1 MLPAC
6 RPTSEIACASPSL
19 SLSLPPR
26 ACVRHPRPL
35 PHNSKG
41 KCPNVY
47 NCQVTKVSTAIQA
60 AECSHNTRT
69 HNKQTFAVFVQDH
82 QYDGNTATRT
92 ALLGVHVRR
101 THQGR
106 NEEKQ
111 GLLDVLLEW
120 QRYGR
125 RRRHWLH
132 QGPQH
137 GQVWLRELQDG
148 KFIAGKTD
156 CK

>member
-1 MLPAC
+1 MRVSFALALLAAPALVSATLAPC
-6 RPTSEIACASPSL
+6 HT
-19 SLSLPPR
+19 
-26 ACVRHPRPL
+26 
-35 PHNSKG
+35 NSKG

-82 QYDGNTATRT
+82 QYDGNHGYPYGTCSAYTCDVPTKAEMKKNKDCWTFFWNGNGTAD
-92 ALLGVHVRR
+92 GVGTGCIRDPN
-101 THQGR
+101 TGKCGCE
-106 NEEKQ
+106 NSN
-111 GLLDVLLEW
+111 
-120 QRYGR
+120 
-125 RRRHWLH
+125 
-132 QGPQH
+132 
-137 GQVWLRELQDG
+137 DG